1 MPNLEKLL
9 LKSFTSIS
17 SFHICTV
24 DAAGCGG
31 TVISKKKLK
40 NRFLQ
45 FTRQF
50 ILAVYFFFC
59 TGKRIL
65 FERPG
70 WRGRRAWAYHRMLNG
85 STTLELR
92 EKLSSL
98 L

>member
-31 TVISKKKLK
+31 TAISKKLK

-50 ILAVYFFFC
+50 ILAVYFFFLHRETYTVRKTRLAWQAC
-59 TGKRIL
+59 MGVSQNAERFNYLRI
-65 FERPG
+65 
-70 WRGRRAWAYHRMLNG
+70 A
-85 STTLELR
+85 
-92 EKLSSL
+92 
-98 L
+98 